1 MSEILRKIAD
11 VFRNDVWNFLKH
23 FVFKIMHLADD
34 TDIEGTIASIRGGVV
49 LEGSNLWMLIC
60 SSIIACIGLDTNSP
74 AVIIG
79 AMLISPLMSPILGLG
94 LCMGINDREYLV
106 KSVKN
111 FAIAVGLSLFV
122 SWLYFHL
129 TPFGEYTPEM
139 QGRTEPTLLDA
150 GVAFFGGLAGI
161 IAGSRTEKSNPIP
174 GVAIATA
181 LMPPLCTS
189 GFGLATG
196 RWEVFGGAFYLFGIN
211 ALLISASTYIIVR
224 WLKFPQINMETA
236 QNKSVYRKNRA
247 VILFFMGLL
256 LFPSIVFM
264 MKKLWEAREN
274 SLVKEFIAQNI
285 HRDVEKGTTWEWGH
299 NSFMDSTATLKV
311 YYFGVYISPDSVS
324 QLETKL
330 VQQLDNA
337 WWLLK
342 FMSPNASNILLNSS
356 QVKPD
361 EERTKIRNRLA
372 TLKGRVDKIENV
384 SYDKLRIK
392 DTEIDSLHR
401 EIRSLTADSIPFAQI
416 KEEVKALYPELE
428 KFAIGKT
435 TLTTFD
441 STSRLSYAAIVA
453 WKPKI
458 KRYKIP
464 EIQRR
469 IGNYLKV
476 KLKSDK
482 VYVVNYPKS

>member
-1 MSEILRKIAD
+1 MRTILNKIITI
-11 VFRNDVWNFLKH
+11 FREDIWEFLKH
-23 FVFKIMHLADD
+23 FLFKITHLADD
-34 TDIEGTIASIRGGVV
+34 TDVDGTINSIRSGVV

-94 LCMGINDREYLV
+94 LCMGINDREYLI
-106 KSVKN
+106 KSTKN
-111 FAIAVGLSLFV
+111 FAIAIGLSLFV

-211 ALLISASTYIIVR
+211 ALLISASTYLIVR
-224 WLKFPQINMETA
+224 WLKFPQINMETEE
-236 QNKSVYRKNRA
+236 NKSVYRKNRV
-247 VILFFMGLL
+247 VILFFISLL
-256 LFPSIVFM
+256 LLPSIIFM
-264 MKKLWEAREN
+264 VKKLWEAREGA
-274 SLVKEFIAQNI
+274 LVKEFIAQNI
-285 HRDVEKGTTWEWGH
+285 HKDVEKGTTWEWEH
-299 NSFMDSTATLKV
+299 TSVSDSLATLKV
-311 YYFGVYISPDSVS
+311 YYFGEYIDADSVKK
-324 QLETKL
+324 LEIKL
-330 VQQLDNA
+330 VEQLDYG

-342 FMSPNASNILLNSS
+342 FIAPDASKITLNSS

-361 EERTKIRNRLA
+361 EERKKIQTRLA
-372 TLKGRVDKIENV
+372 KLKDRMDKLENV
-384 SYDKLRIK
+384 NAKKMQRKNSEL
-392 DTEIDSLHR
+392 DSLRH
-401 EIRSLTADSIPFAQI
+401 ELQLLTADSIPFLQI
-416 KEEVKALYPELE
+416 KSEIKALYPELE
-428 KFAIGKT
+428 KFAVGKT

-441 STSRLSYAAIVA
+441 STNRLSYAAIVA
-453 WKPKI
+453 WKPEI
-458 KRYKIP
+458 SPYQLPAIQKRISS
-464 EIQRR
+464 
-469 IGNYLKV
+469 YLKV
-476 KLKSDK
+476 KLKADT
-482 VYVVNYPKS
+482 VYVVNYPK